1 MLVDVNTTSGVILAK
16 VIRENEATYT
26 VKFLVHKKKELY
38 DYEDCET
45 EIEKESVSGFYDPDD
60 TEEQAGFIRIDGGF
74 VFKDEDSDYEP
85 SDTESDDEESLVDE
99 YEDESEDE
107 ED

>member
-16 VIRENEATYT
+16 VLREKVDTYT

-45 EIEKESVSGFYDPDD
+45 EIEKESVSGFYEPDD
-60 TEEQAGFIRIDGGF
+60 TEEQAGFIQVEGGF
-74 VFKDEDSDYEP
+74 VAKDEDEDYEP
-85 SDTESDDEESLVDE
+85 SDSESESESDDESLVDE
-99 YEDESEDE
+99 EE